1 MEIVLKYFG
10 VLIPISLNLLIH
22 SISFFNV
29 RNEDQKIIHRWN
41 YELEKSTWTTQSS
54 KNIGKVLEHLKLGL
68 DDESHFFFNC
78 GINKKDIRATFL
90 KKKLTIILI
99 IGKRHK

>member
-1 MEIVLKYFG
+1 MLKT
-10 VLIPISLNLLIH
+10 P
-22 SISFFNV
+22 
-29 RNEDQKIIHRWN
+29 RDQRKCQIYN
-41 YELEKSTWTTQSS
+41 C
-54 KNIGKVLEHLKLGL
+54 L

>member
-1 MEIVLKYFG
+1 MLKTPRVQRKCQIY
-10 VLIPISLNLLIH
+10 NC
-22 SISFFNV
+22 
-29 RNEDQKIIHRWN
+29 
-41 YELEKSTWTTQSS
+41 
-54 KNIGKVLEHLKLGL
+54 L

-99 IGKRHK
+99 IGKRHKWVNHL